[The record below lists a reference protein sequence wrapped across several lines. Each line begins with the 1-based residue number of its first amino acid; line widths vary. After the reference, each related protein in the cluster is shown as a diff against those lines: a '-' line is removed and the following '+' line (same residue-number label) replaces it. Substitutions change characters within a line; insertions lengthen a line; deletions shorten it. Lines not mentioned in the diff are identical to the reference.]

1 MFKKKHDWSYVATE
15 EPYFGVLA
23 NEKYRASNI
32 TGSDIEEF
40 YKSGEDDIHRIRA
53 LCNDVFKIM
62 PKGRVLDFG
71 CGVGR
76 HTLTISKVSKHVTGY
91 DISQEMLDIA
101 HARVLTEN
109 IKNVS
114 FENQIPKGPFDWIN
128 SYIVFQHIPPKEG
141 YSLFEEILSRSSES
155 AVLTIYIPFWS
166 EVNARAS
173 KNILSHLVTNLIRAL
188 ARYGRKPAETLIQ
201 MHTYE
206 LSRIVKIANTAGFK
220 DIYLKYENH
229 GGFHG
234 AWVIAKKFDKSNQS

>member
-1 MFKKKHDWSYVATE
+1 MFKTKHDWSYVARE

-23 NEKYRASNI
+23 NEKYRTSNI
-32 TGSDIEEF
+32 TGGSIEEF
-40 YKSGEDDIHRIRA
+40 YKSGENDIHRIRV

-76 HTLTISKVSKHVTGY
+76 HTLAISKVSEHVTGY

-101 HARVLTEN
+101 QTRASTKN
-109 IKNVS
+109 ITNVA
-114 FENQIPKGPFDWIN
+114 FENRLPKGPFDWIN

-141 YSLFEEILSRSSES
+141 YFLFEEIVSRSSES
-155 AVLTIYIPFWS
+155 AALTIYIPFWS
-166 EVNARAS
+166 EANVRAS
-173 KNILSHLVTNLIRAL
+173 KNILSHLVTNLIRAQ

-206 LSRIVKIANTAGFK
+206 LSRIVKIANIAGFK
-220 DIYLKYENH
+220 DIYLKHENH
-229 GGFHG
+229 GGFYG
-234 AWVIAKKFDKSNQS
+234 AWVIAKK